1 MLTNTAVIAHLV
13 ECEGA
18 SDHVTGETLAPG
30 SIGSL
35 GADAVVHRE
44 SGVVPLTD
52 ARCEIEYAFAA
63 QKIQHQVA
71 QRLPERVLRQG
82 RQYLKRARGQ
92 KHAVGTQGMEVGLKV
107 TRSPK
112 VCT

>member
-82 RQYLKRARGQ
+82 RQYLKRAREQ